1 METKAM
7 IEQEKPRC
15 RKPRPQDL
23 ELDSIHVEPADNGYM
38 VTVSKRVKRNL
49 RDMNYNWP
57 APERSVFTD
66 MHEMLAHIGSK
77 FGVKVKGRPQAES
90 ESE

>member
-1 METKAM
+1 MPA
-7 IEQEKPRC
+7 EQKQKRRE
-15 RKPRPQDL
+15 PRPQDL
-23 ELDSIHVEPADNGYM
+23 ELESIHIEPADNGYT
-38 VTVSKRVKRNL
+38 VSVSKRVKRNL

-66 MHEMLAHIGSK
+66 MHEMLAHLGSK